1 MVTRIKSNQITDGTI
16 VNADVNASAAI
27 DDSKLTGLAASAT
40 TDTTNAANIGSGI
53 LPADRLATIPVSK
66 GGTGLTS
73 LGSGGQ
79 AIKVN
84 DAGTALEF
92 GTAGGLTIATVSPG
106 NVTLNTGGH
115 GQSSSSTASV
125 SPIPTGTG
133 LFNFAWTF
141 GQLRAGN
148 HIGSYNYSYTSS
160 NISLSTLSR
169 TSSSST
175 GPYGLGG
182 GGLPT
187 TYTGQTSAAS
197 NTTNTFFGYYTTN
210 SNSPSIQLQYGTSQN
225 GSARS
230 PAFQVNSQ
238 TITFIK

>member
-16 VNADVNASAAI
+16 LDADVNASAAI

-53 LPADRLATIPVSK
+53 LAEARLGTLSVSK

-73 LGSGGQ
+73 LGTGGQ

-84 DAGTALEF
+84 DGGTALEF
-92 GTAGGLTIATVSPG
+92 GTAGGLTISTVSPG

-125 SPIPTGTG
+125 SPIPTGSG

-160 NISLSTLSR
+160 NISLNQLSR

-182 GGLPT
+182 GSLPT
-187 TYTGQTSAAS
+187 TFSGQSSAAS
-197 NTTNTFFGYYTTN
+197 NSTNTFFGHYTTN

-225 GSARS
+225 GNAQS

-238 TITFIK
+238 TVTFIK